1 MHILKRAIALA
12 LALLIVLMLP
22 APAAAFT
29 DDAAIAHTDAA
40 VLLSELQIISG
51 FPDGSFRGG
60 SPVTRAQMGKMI
72 YVALRG
78 GLDDKGAAFASA
90 RVPLTDISGHWGGG
104 YIKYAYG
111 LGIVSGFPSGV
122 FLPDTNVTGFQ
133 AAKMLLTALG
143 YKADLAGY
151 TGTGWDFRVAV
162 DAAGAGLLE
171 NLGSVNLSQPLSR
184 DNAALLVFN
193 ALFAETVEY
202 SGGTAKRTGISLA
215 LSKFMLKTLSG
226 VLISTDQAGIS
237 AAGASKKGTYALI
250 DDDGMTV
257 SGIPGDADTALLGQ
271 HVTAFVKMKPYRN
284 AIEKTYG
291 KVVATPGENRV
302 VVSYDAGFDPGDGF
316 DVSGAL
322 YSYNYA
328 PAGAKGPDPKKG
340 DRTVYIDYNGD
351 RRVDYILAVSRVYG
365 EVTVKATS
373 AGNTLRLSGLMPT
386 AVSADAVL
394 GADAVAGGDKVIG
407 YAIASAGAACAY
419 AVSKAQS
426 FTGTFTAVTS
436 KNEVRIDGAAYAPS
450 SITGVRADLLADI
463 SSPEHFGRQ
472 LTIYTDGVYI
482 VDFEAAEKS
491 GLLFAGVRAFANAS
505 GSGVFAER
513 AKVAVTLSD
522 ATEAIF
528 EVGSISGRQI
538 SAFEGATY
546 AEKLA
551 AYNAALAQCDN
562 KVVSYTLNSGIIE
575 LGAPI
580 LPAVLSTPYKAG
592 TAVMNTSAGSFVIGD
607 DTVIFSYNASEDDFC
622 VYTGR
627 VNAPNIAAIAA
638 IRASDENSVTKT
650 AGVILTTSV
659 NEVPDNTFGL
669 IIDYEIRYSSA
680 DRGYYLALS
689 LFVGTEV
696 RQYTVKTGVG
706 LTGIACALHAGDLI
720 EFAVNGGRISAFSKQ
735 AANAVLPASAQSN
748 AVYGGYALDYL
759 PGEYLCLR
767 QAGTG
772 SAAFPA
778 ADLLL
783 SFADDCVFA
792 DLGSLD
798 GTCILTGFDPVTAPE
813 DILSAQP
820 GRVNVII
827 RLDEDGNVAAAY
839 YFSETVISAVS
850 E

>member
-12 LALLIVLMLP
+12 LALFIVLMLP

-29 DDAAIAHTDAA
+29 DEAAIVHTDAA
-40 VLLSELQIISG
+40 VLLSALQIISG
-51 FPDGSFRGG
+51 FPDGSFRAG

-78 GLDDKGAAFASA
+78 GQDDKGAAFAGA
-90 RVPLTDISGHWGGG
+90 RVPLSDISGHWGSG

-122 FLPDTNVTGFQ
+122 FLPDTNVTGYQ
-133 AAKMLLTALG
+133 AARMLLTALG

-171 NLGSVNLSQPLSR
+171 NLGSVDLSQPLSR

-193 ALFAETVEY
+193 ALFAETVQY
-202 SGGTAKRTGISLA
+202 AGGTAKRTGVSLA

-226 VLISTDQAGIS
+226 VLISNDQAGIS
-237 AAGASKKGTYALI
+237 AAGASRKGTYALI
-250 DDDGMTV
+250 DDDGATV
-257 SGIPGDADTALLGQ
+257 SDIPGDADTALLGQ
-271 HVTAFVKMKPYRN
+271 SVTAFVKMKPDRN
-284 AIEKTYG
+284 VIEKTYG
-291 KVVATPGENRV
+291 KVVATPGKNRV
-302 VVSYDAGFDPGDGF
+302 IVSYDAGFDPGDSF
-316 DVSGAL
+316 DLSAAL

-340 DRTVYIDYNGD
+340 DRTVYIDHNAD
-351 RRVDYILAVSRVYG
+351 RRVDYILAFSRVYG

-373 AGNTLRLSGLMPT
+373 AGNALRLSGLMA

-394 GADAVAGGDKVIG
+394 GADAVASGDKAIG
-407 YAIASAGAACAY
+407 YAILSAGAPCAY

-436 KNEVRIDGAAYAPS
+436 KNEVRIDGAAYALS
-450 SITGVRADLLADI
+450 AITGVRADLLADI

-472 LTIYTDGVYI
+472 LTIYTDGAYI
-482 VDFEAAEKS
+482 VDFEAAEK
-491 GLLFAGVRAFANAS
+491 GGTLFAGVRACAPAS
-505 GSGVFAER
+505 GSGVFAVR
-513 AKVAVTLSD
+513 ARVAVTLSD

-538 SAFEGATY
+538 SAFEGGTY
-546 AEKLA
+546 AERLA
-551 AYNAALAQCDN
+551 AFNAALTECDN
-562 KVVSYTLNSGIIE
+562 KVVSYTLNNGIIE
-575 LGAPI
+575 LGDPI
-580 LPAVLSTPYKAG
+580 LPAVLSAPYKAG
-592 TAVMNTSAGSFVIGD
+592 AAVMNTSAGSFVIGE
-607 DTVIFSYNASEDDFC
+607 DTVIFSYNASGDDFS

-627 VNAPNIAAIAA
+627 VNAPNIAAISA
-638 IRASDENSVTKT
+638 IRASDENAVTKT
-650 AGVILTTSV
+650 AGVLLATRV
-659 NEVPDNTFGL
+659 NEVPDNSFGL
-669 IIDYEIRYSSA
+669 IVDYEIRYSSA
-680 DRGYYLALS
+680 DRGYYLAV
-689 LFVGTEV
+689 FMCVGTEV

-706 LTGIACALHAGDLI
+706 LTGIACDLRAGDLI
-720 EFAVNGGRISAFSKQ
+720 EFTVNGGKISAFSKQ
-735 AANAVLPASAQSN
+735 AVNAVLPAAAQIN

-772 SAAFPA
+772 SDASPA

-783 SFADDCVFA
+783 SFADGCVIT

-798 GTCILTGFDPVTAPE
+798 GTCILTGGDPVTAPE

-827 RLDEDGNVAAAY
+827 RLDEDANIVAAY
-839 YFSETVISAVS
+839 YFSETVINTNGN
-850 E
+850 